1 MAETILDWN
10 MATSPL
16 STSFPCFRDQ
26 AMAQWECDEPACL
39 RRVFWRT
46 LPRAAL
52 PLAALVWL
60 VRRDFFAR
68 DFVLIRALGQTRDA
82 SEFYFLIEQ
91 FRDETIRSGGWARRF
106 LRLRV
111 SGRRLRR
118 LRWAL
123 R

>member
-1 MAETILDWN
+1 MAEAIFDWQ
-10 MATSPL
+10 MTAAPIPP
-16 STSFPCFRDQ
+16 SFPCFRDQ
-26 AMAQWECDEPACL
+26 AMAQWECDEQAYI

-46 LPRAAL
+46 LPRMAL

-60 VRRDFFAR
+60 ARRDFFAR
-68 DFVLIRALGQTRDA
+68 DFALIRELGQTRDA
-82 SEFYFLIEQ
+82 TEFHILIEQ
-91 FRDETIRSGGWARRF
+91 FRDEAIRSGGWLRNA

-118 LRWAL
+118 LRWEL